1 MWNDRYNTP
10 DYVFG
15 TEPADFMLAHA
26 DHLRPGLTGLAVA
39 DGEGRNSVFMA
50 ARGVETLAMDMSPNA
65 LAKAKALAEARG
77 VNVTHVEASITDW
90 DWEPAAF
97 DLVVAVFIQFLAPA
111 ERAKVFAGM
120 VETLKP
126 GGILML
132 HGYRPEQ
139 IAYGTGGPRAVE
151 NLYTEALL
159 RESFAGLEIL
169 ALESYDREIDEGV
182 GHSGMSA
189 LIDLVARK
197 PG

>member
-1 MWNDRYNTP
+1 MWNQRYDTP

-15 TEPADFMLAHA
+15 TEPADFLLKHA
-26 DHLRPGLTGLAVA
+26 GYLKPGLKGLAVA

-50 ARGVETLAMDMSPNA
+50 HKGVETLAMDMSANA
-65 LAKAKALAEARG
+65 LRKAKALAEERG
-77 VNVTHVEASITDW
+77 VTVEHVEASVTDW
-90 DWEPAAF
+90 KWEPAAF

-111 ERAKVFAGM
+111 ERAEVFASM

-126 GGILML
+126 GGVLML

-139 IAYGTGGPRAVE
+139 LGYGTGGPPIEE

-169 ALESYDREIDEGV
+169 ALESYDCEIDEGV

-197 PG
+197 PA

>member
-1 MWNDRYNTP
+1 MWNERYDTP

-15 TEPADFMLAHA
+15 TEPADFMVTYAEYLK
-26 DHLRPGLTGLAVA
+26 PGLKGLAVA

-50 ARGVETLAMDMSPNA
+50 ERGVETTAMDMSSNA
-65 LAKAKALAEARG
+65 LTKAKALAEARG
-77 VNVTHVEASITDW
+77 VRVTHVEASVTDW
-90 DWEPAAF
+90 TWEPAAF

-111 ERAKVFAGM
+111 ERETVFAGM

-139 IAYGTGGPRAVE
+139 IAYGTGGPRAAE
-151 NLYTEALL
+151 NLYTGAQL

-169 ALESYDREIDEGV
+169 ALDSYDREIDEGA

-197 PG
+197 PD